1 MIIKNFR
8 QFINVDIFLKDPLP
22 YFKIGSK
29 SSGHSFMNFSFLI
42 FQSEEKIRVIQEK
55 LELAEQKLQQ
65 SLRKAEALPSV
76 EAELAQRME
85 ALSQVSSS
93 NFSLSLLI
101 SFDIYE

>member
-1 MIIKNFR
+1 MRFT
-8 QFINVDIFLKDPLP
+8 
-22 YFKIGSK
+22 
-29 SSGHSFMNFSFLI
+29 FLI

-85 ALSQVSSS
+85 ALSQVSS
-93 NFSLSLLI
+93 
-101 SFDIYE
+101 

>member
-1 MIIKNFR
+1 MR
-8 QFINVDIFLKDPLP
+8 
-22 YFKIGSK
+22 
-29 SSGHSFMNFSFLI
+29 FSFLI

-93 NFSLSLLI
+93 KFFLLL
-101 SFDIYE
+101 Y